1 MHVADSGHH
10 DSTDLSEVVDTV
22 VGLMGPPLQAHSRPP
37 RPPRPPLPPNRKK
50 AGIPDGLGALPP
62 LPSNGKNA
70 YTDKAESSLIGKS
83 LILIKSILLFY
94 SAKKIS

>member
-22 VGLMGPPLQAHSRPP
+22 VGLMGPPPIDAHIGG
-37 RPPRPPLPPNRKK
+37 PPN
-50 AGIPDGLGALPP
+50 GLNHLGALPP
-62 LPSNGKNA
+62 LPPNLKKAN
-70 YTDKAESSLIGKS
+70 TDKGESYLIGKS
-83 LILIKSILLFY
+83 LILFKSILLLH

>member
-37 RPPRPPLPPNRKK
+37 RPPLPPNRKK
-50 AGIPDGLGALPP
+50 AGIPDGLNHLGALPP
-62 LPSNGKNA
+62 LPSNGKKA
-70 YTDKAESSLIGKS
+70 YTDKAESSMIGKS